1 MNKTELS
8 KIVSS
13 IDKKVKGLKFNK
25 SIDSCVGDI
34 ADLEDA
40 IRSLLPS
47 SKVDIDIDYDSNKV
61 VGVDLIVLVDE
72 HYTGKTLNKDLE
84 LKRPNFSSIVKVHKG
99 IELLIGV
106 TDSEYSICASVCVD
120 YKLKNG
126 YEEKY
131 DIIIIVEKGCIS
143 LVA

>member
-8 KIVSS
+8 KIVNS
-13 IDKKVKGLKFNK
+13 IDKKLKVLDFNK
-25 SIDSCVGDI
+25 SVDSCVGDI

-47 SKVDIDIDYDSNKV
+47 SKVEVDIDYDSNKV
-61 VGVDLIVLVDE
+61 VGLDLIVLVDE

-99 IELLIGV
+99 VELLIGV
-106 TDSEYSICASVCVD
+106 TDSEYSISASVCVD

-131 DIIIIVEKGCIS
+131 DIITIVEKGCIS